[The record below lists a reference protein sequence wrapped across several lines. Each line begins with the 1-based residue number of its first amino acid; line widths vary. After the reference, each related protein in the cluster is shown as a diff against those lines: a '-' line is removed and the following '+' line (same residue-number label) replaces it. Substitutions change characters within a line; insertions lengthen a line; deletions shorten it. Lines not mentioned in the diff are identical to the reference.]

1 MTFCSML
8 RRFGACSSLV
18 LSAVALTGCPD
29 GGGGSSGI
37 LTQQAYVK
45 ASNTSANDFFGMSV
59 ALDGDTMVVG
69 SWFEDSNAT
78 GVNGNQAD
86 NTAPNSGAVYV
97 FTRANGVWSQEAY
110 LKASNTEAGDN
121 FGKSVAL
128 SGNTLAVG
136 AWQEGS
142 ALAGV
147 TAGSPDETTTSNGA
161 LGSGAV
167 YVFTRT
173 NGVWSQ
179 QAYLKASNTGA
190 SDGFGNS
197 VALDGDTLV
206 VGANEEQSNAT
217 GVNGNQADNTA
228 PNSGA
233 VYVFTRAN
241 GVWSQEA
248 YLKASNTEAGDNFGI
263 SLALSGNTLAVGAYT
278 EDSLLTGVT
287 AGTPNEAAT
296 LNAAPNSGA
305 VYVFTR
311 ANGVWSQQAY
321 LKASNTGAGD
331 SFGINLALGGDTL
344 IVGANNEDSNATGV
358 NGNQVDNT
366 APNSGAVYVFVR
378 TNGVWGQQTYLK
390 ASNTE
395 AGDRFGTSVA
405 LSGDTLVVGASDE
418 GSALT
423 GVVASSPN
431 ETTTSN
437 GALGSGAVYRFTH
450 TNGVWSQ
457 SHYVKAA
464 NTGTSDNF
472 GISLAL
478 SSNTLAVGAWQE
490 GSAFTGVTTGSPN
503 EATTGSLAPA
513 SGAVYLFAPQ

>member
-97 FTRANGVWSQEAY
+97 FTRANGVWSQ
-110 LKASNTEAGDN
+110 
-121 FGKSVAL
+121 
-128 SGNTLAVG
+128 
-136 AWQEGS
+136 
-142 ALAGV
+142 
-147 TAGSPDETTTSNGA
+147 
-161 LGSGAV
+161 
-167 YVFTRT
+167 
-173 NGVWSQ
+173 
-179 QAYLKASNTGA
+179 
-190 SDGFGNS
+190 
-197 VALDGDTLV
+197 
-206 VGANEEQSNAT
+206 
-217 GVNGNQADNTA
+217 
-228 PNSGA
+228 
-233 VYVFTRAN
+233 
-241 GVWSQEA
+241 
-248 YLKASNTEAGDNFGI
+248 
-263 SLALSGNTLAVGAYT
+263 
-278 EDSLLTGVT
+278 
-287 AGTPNEAAT
+287 
-296 LNAAPNSGA
+296 
-305 VYVFTR
+305 
-311 ANGVWSQQAY
+311 QAY

-390 ASNTE
+390 AFNTE